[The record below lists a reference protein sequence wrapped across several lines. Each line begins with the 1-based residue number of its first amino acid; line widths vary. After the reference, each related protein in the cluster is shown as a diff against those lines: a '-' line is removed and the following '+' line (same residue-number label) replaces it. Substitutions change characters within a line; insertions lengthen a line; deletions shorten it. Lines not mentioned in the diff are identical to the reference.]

1 MKTAILSVLVTNHF
15 GVLTRV
21 TNLFGRRGFNIKAL
35 SVGETEN
42 PALSR
47 ITILTEGNHATLDQI
62 QKQLLKLEDVKKA
75 TIIPDSRLLSRELV
89 LIKVRLQDAQIGELD
104 QILIC
109 YDARIVSATQ
119 HSAIIKAANTTGRI
133 NELIREMERFG
144 ILEMSRT
151 GPTALELGEVTLS
164 EKS

>member
-1 MKTAILSVLVTNHF
+1 MKSAILSVLVTNHF

-47 ITILTEGNHATLDQI
+47 ITILTEGDHATLDQI
-62 QKQLLKLEDVKKA
+62 QKQLSKLEDVKKA

-89 LIKVRLQDAQIGELD
+89 LIKVRISEAKIGELE
-104 QILIC
+104 QFLAA
-109 YDARIVSATQ
+109 YDARIVSSTQ
-119 HSAIIKAANTTGRI
+119 NSAIVKASNITGRI
-133 NELIREMERFG
+133 NELIAALQPFG
-144 ILEMSRT
+144 ILEMART

-164 EKS
+164 EL